1 MIPVANSYYS
11 GGGLFDI
18 GLQKGGVEIRSE
30 LGENSPCIPYEA
42 TPPSVASCGT
52 IVGEEYKA
60 SMTWSGVT
68 CKRCLNVKDRLQLS
82 FEQTEEIIIEQMG
95 DAVKFFESKEEE

>member
-1 MIPVANSYYS
+1 MRVH
-11 GGGLFDI
+11 FDPYFA
-18 GLQKGGVEIRSE
+18 SE
-30 LGENSPCIPYEA
+30 LEMYPNEA
-42 TPPSVASCGT
+42 TPPSVTSCGT

-60 SMTWSGVT
+60 SRTWSGVT

-95 DAVKFFESKEEE
+95 DVVKFFESKEEE